1 MGTTSRWCTI
11 IMILVNCL
19 KLNDKEKGFGCCS
32 FSFLFPV
39 SISLTTLF
47 TYWSVFRVH
56 RLQYL

>member
-1 MGTTSRWCTI
+1 MGIMSRWCTI
-11 IMILVNCL
+11 IIILVNCL
-19 KLNDKEKGFGCCS
+19 KLKDNEKGFGCRS
-32 FSFLFPV
+32 LSSLFPV